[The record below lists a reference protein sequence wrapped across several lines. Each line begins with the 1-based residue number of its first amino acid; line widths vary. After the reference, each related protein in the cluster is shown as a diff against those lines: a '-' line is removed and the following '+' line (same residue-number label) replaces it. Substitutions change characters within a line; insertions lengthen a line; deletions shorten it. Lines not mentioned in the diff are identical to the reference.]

1 MRDSVATIGA
11 ALCLLC
17 LGGWVY
23 VILNSLRQ
31 APARHTATM
40 LLIAA
45 LCLSCW
51 GGIIYAVLHW

>member
-1 MRDSVATIGA
+1 MPESLGMIGA
-11 ALCLLC
+11 ALCLLG

-23 VILNSLRQ
+23 AILNSLRQ
-31 APARHTATM
+31 APARHAATV

>member
-1 MRDSVATIGA
+1 MRHSVAMIGA

-17 LGGWVY
+17 MAGWVY
-23 VILNSLRQ
+23 VILSSLRQ
-31 APARHTATM
+31 APARHAASM

-45 LCLSCW
+45 FCLSCW